1 MMPCSADLVR
11 NDQNNGWLFESV
23 VMVPF
28 TTVAAPRP
36 TTPRS
41 GKKSSPR
48 VPTKTTP
55 KEKRRN
61 DHNHKGKERRESD
74 SACSDASDVSELGG
88 SDDAYQLK
96 LRNLEASEREAKEEE
111 DPRSARR
118 KGSTP

>member
-1 MMPCSADLVR
+1 VR

-61 DHNHKGKERRESD
+61 DHKGKERRESD
-74 SACSDASDVSELGG
+74 PDASDVSELGS

-118 KGSTP
+118 KGSAP